1 MKLYDVLI
9 IGGGPAGLTAALYT
23 ARGGLSTLLLEK
35 MAPGGQAA
43 TTELIENYP
52 GFPNGIGGME
62 LSMAMLEQAE
72 RFGAEVAYDDISM
85 VDFSG
90 EHKEATGYGET
101 YRARSVIVTTGASP
115 KLLGVPGEERLRGR
129 GVSYCA
135 TCDGALYRGKEVIVV
150 GGADSAVEE
159 ADYLTRFADKVTIVY
174 RRDKL
179 RSAPIITARALANPK
194 VTVVY
199 DTIIKEIHGENG
211 VEAVTLQQVKTGVT
225 QHMPIHGL
233 FIYVGLN
240 PNTELFGDILVKN
253 QQGYLLTDDTM
264 ACSLPGVFAAGD
276 VREKK
281 LRQVATAVG
290 DGAQAATSVEHYL
303 SSLGDK
309 HA

>member
-9 IGGGPAGLTAALYT
+9 LGGGPAGLTAALYT

-52 GFPNGIGGME
+52 GFPSGIGGME

-72 RFGAEVAYDDISM
+72 RFGAEVVYDDIAY
-85 VDFSG
+85 VDFSQ
-90 EHKEATGYGET
+90 EHKEVKGYSET
-101 YRARSVIVTTGASP
+101 YRGRSVIVTTGASP
-115 KLLGVPGEERLRGR
+115 KLLGAPGEERLRGR

-135 TCDGALYRGKEVIVV
+135 TCDGALYRGKQVIVV

-179 RSAPIITARALANPK
+179 RAAPIITARALANPK
-194 VTVVY
+194 ITVIY
-199 DTIIKEIHGENG
+199 DTVIQEIHGQNA
-211 VEAVTLQQVKTGVT
+211 VEAVTLEHVKTGST
-225 QHMPIHGL
+225 KHMPIDGL

-240 PNTELFGDILVKN
+240 PNTELLGDTLEKT
-253 QQGYLLTDDTM
+253 QQGYLLTDDNM
-264 ACSLPGVFAAGD
+264 ACSLPGIFAAGD
-276 VREKK
+276 VRDKK

-290 DGAQAATSVEHYL
+290 DGAQAAASVEHYL
-303 SSLGDK
+303 AALGDK

>member
-1 MKLYDVLI
+1 MKIYDVMI
-9 IGGGPAGLTAALYT
+9 IGGGPAGLTAALYA
-23 ARGGLSTLLLEK
+23 ARGGLTTLLLER

-52 GFPNGIGGME
+52 GFPGGIGGME

-72 RFGAEVAYDDISM
+72 RFGAEVVYDDITS

-90 EHKEATGYGET
+90 LHKKASGYGES
-101 YRARSVIVTTGASP
+101 YLARSVIITTGASP
-115 KLLGVPGEERLRGR
+115 KLLGAPGEERLRGR

-135 TCDGALYRGKEVIVV
+135 TCDGALYRGKKVIVV

-174 RRDKL
+174 RRNKL

-194 VTVVY
+194 IEVIY
-199 DTIIKEIHGENG
+199 DTIVQEIHGESG
-211 VEAVTLQQVKTGVT
+211 VEGVTLQHVPSGDTRQVS
-225 QHMPIHGL
+225 IDGL
-233 FIYVGLN
+233 FIYVGLT
-240 PNTELFGDILVKN
+240 PNTELLGDVLQKSEH
-253 QQGYLLTDDTM
+253 GYLLTDDVM

-276 VREKK
+276 VRDKK

-303 SSLGDK
+303 ASLSDI

>member
-9 IGGGPAGLTAALYT
+9 LGGGPAGLTAALYT
-23 ARGGLSTLLLEK
+23 ARGGLSTLLIEK

-72 RFGAEVAYDDISM
+72 RFGAEVVYDDISA

-90 EHKEATGYGET
+90 EHKEVTGYSDT

-115 KLLGVPGEERLRGR
+115 KLLGAPGEERLRGR

-135 TCDGALYRGKEVIVV
+135 TCDGALYRGKQVIVV

-179 RSAPIITARALANPK
+179 RAAPIITARALANPK
-194 VTVVY
+194 ITVLY
-199 DTIIKEIHGENG
+199 DTVIQEIHGEKG
-211 VEAVTLQQVKTGVT
+211 VDAVTLQHVKTGVT
-225 QHMPIHGL
+225 QNMPIDGL
-233 FIYVGLN
+233 FIYVGLT
-240 PNTELFGDILVKN
+240 PNTELLGDKLARSE
-253 QQGYLLTDDTM
+253 QGYLLTNDAM

-276 VREKK
+276 VREKR

-303 SSLGDK
+303 ASLGDK

>member
-1 MKLYDVLI
+1 MKIYDVII

-23 ARGGLSTLLLEK
+23 ARGGLTTLLIER

-52 GFPNGIGGME
+52 GFPHGIGGME
-62 LSMAMLEQAE
+62 LSMAMLAQAE
-72 RFGAEVAYDDISM
+72 RFGAEVIYDDITS

-90 EHKEATGYGET
+90 PQKRVMGLCEAYHGL
-101 YRARSVIVTTGASP
+101 SVIVTTGASP
-115 KLLGVPGEERLRGR
+115 KLLGAPGEEGLRGR

-135 TCDGALYRGKEVIVV
+135 TCDGALYRGKKVIVV

-174 RRDKL
+174 RRGKL

-194 VTVVY
+194 VEVIY
-199 DTIIKEIHGENG
+199 DTIVQEIHGEN
-211 VEAVTLQQVKTGVT
+211 AVTGVT
-225 QHMPIHGL
+225 LRHLPTGDSRHMPIEGL
-233 FIYVGLN
+233 FIYVGLT
-240 PNTELFGDILVKN
+240 PNTDLLGDALAKTD
-253 QQGYLLTDDTM
+253 QGYLITDEAM
-264 ACSLPGVFAAGD
+264 VCSVPGVFAAGD
-276 VREKK
+276 VRDKK

-290 DGAQAATSVEHYL
+290 DGAQAAASVEHYL
-303 SSLGDK
+303 VSLGDD